1 MISLDGGWIQG
12 VALACI
18 RITAFLVVA
27 PPFSHQ
33 SIPIRIKAML
43 GVGIAIA
50 VVPTVQ
56 HDFAMEDVGV
66 FLLSL
71 VAEALTG
78 LALGFLVMLVFSAV
92 QAAGGLIDLFG
103 GFQIA
108 SGYDPGMNING
119 AQFTR
124 ILQMTALALLFASD
138 GYQLVLGGVIR
149 SFQAIP
155 LGGRFDMAHFSD
167 TLVVSTS
174 QMFLSAVQIAGPLVV
189 VLVLADVGLGLLT
202 RVAPA
207 LNAFSLG
214 FPLKIFITIGVAA
227 IALVSLPQ
235 IVQALSGRAVDVLG
249 GLAVM
254 R

>member
-1 MISLDGGWIQG
+1 MITLDAGWLEG
-12 VALACI
+12 MALACI

-33 SIPIRIKAML
+33 GIPVRIKAML
-43 GVGIAIA
+43 GVGIAVA

-56 HDFAMEDVGV
+56 HGGFAVDDVGP
-66 FLLSL
+66 FLLAL

-92 QAAGGLIDLFG
+92 QAAGGLVDLFG
-103 GFQIA
+103 GFQLA
-108 SGYDPGMNING
+108 SGYDPQMNVNG

-124 ILQMTALALLFASD
+124 LLQMVALALLFASD
-138 GYQLVLGGVIR
+138 GYQLVLGGLIR
-149 SFQAIP
+149 SFTAIP
-155 LGGRFDMAHFSD
+155 LGGRIDMAHVAD
-167 TLVVSTS
+167 AVTTGLS
-174 QMFLSAVQIAGPLVV
+174 QMFLAAVQIAGPLIV

-214 FPLKIFITIGVAA
+214 FPLKILVTVAVGA
-227 IALVSLPQ
+227 IAFVALPQ
-235 IVQALSGRAVDVLG
+235 IVTGLSDRALAVLG
-249 GLAVM
+249 GM
-254 R
+254 S

>member
-1 MISLDGGWIQG
+1 MIALDGGWLEG

-18 RITAFLVVA
+18 RITAFLLVA

-33 SIPIRIKAML
+33 GVPVRIKAML
-43 GVGIAIA
+43 GVGIAVA

-56 HDFAMEDVGV
+56 HDYAMEDVGP

-108 SGYDPGMNING
+108 AGYDPQMNING

-124 ILQMTALALLFASD
+124 LLQMVALALLFASD
-138 GYQLVLGGVIR
+138 GYQLVLGGLIR
-149 SFQAIP
+149 SFVAIP
-155 LGGRFDMAHFSD
+155 LGGRIDLAHLADVLATGF
-167 TLVVSTS
+167 S
-174 QMFLSAVQIAGPLVV
+174 QMFLAAVQIAGPLIV

-214 FPLKIFITIGVAA
+214 FPLKILATVAVGA
-227 IALVSLPQ
+227 VAFVALPQ
-235 IVQALSGRAVDVLG
+235 IVAGLSSRALTMMG
-249 GLAVM
+249 GVG
-254 R
+254 

>member
-1 MISLDGGWIQG
+1 MISLDAGWLEG
-12 VALACI
+12 MALACI

-33 SIPIRIKAML
+33 GIPVRIKAML
-43 GVGIAIA
+43 GVGIAVA

-56 HDFAMEDVGV
+56 HGGYSVEDVGP
-66 FLLSL
+66 FLLGL

-103 GFQIA
+103 GFQLA
-108 SGYDPGMNING
+108 SGYDPQLNVNG
-119 AQFTR
+119 AQFSR
-124 ILQMTALALLFASD
+124 LLQMVALALLFASD
-138 GYQLVLGGVIR
+138 GYQLVLGGLIR
-149 SFQAIP
+149 SFTAIP
-155 LGGRFDMAHFSD
+155 LGGRIDLAHVAQAV
-167 TLVVSTS
+167 TTGLG
-174 QMFLSAVQIAGPLVV
+174 QMFLAAVQIAGPLIV

-214 FPLKIFITIGVAA
+214 FPLKILVTVVVGA
-227 IALVSLPQ
+227 IAFVALPQ
-235 IVQALSGRAVDVLG
+235 IVAGLSDRALSALG
-249 GLAVM
+249 GM
-254 R
+254 S